1 MHKSKVVMIINVT
14 TSCLHFGW
22 CYLLV
27 IVAGMEI
34 VGAALAMTIT
44 YFTNF
49 VAVTI
54 YCVSCR
60 DLRTSFFFP
69 NADTF
74 RSLGAYLR
82 IGIPSASMMC
92 LEWWSLEVLA
102 LMAGYISVV
111 ATASFVIVVQCFCAV
126 GMFAFGAG
134 IAAAVCVGKA
144 AGEGD
149 YIKAKQ
155 YAKLIVL
162 MTFVMVIIIALFV
175 Y

>member
-1 MHKSKVVMIINVT
+1 MIISVV
-14 TSCLHFGW
+14 TSCLHFLW

-27 IVAGMEI
+27 IVAQMEI
-34 VGAALAMTIT
+34 QGAALAMTIT

-49 VAVTI
+49 VAATI
-54 YCVSCR
+54 YCVSDR
-60 DLRTSFFFP
+60 DLRKSFFFP
-69 NADTF
+69 DMETF
-74 RSLGAYLR
+74 RGLGEYLR

-149 YIKAKQ
+149 HHKAKQ

-162 MTFVMVIIIALFV
+162 MTFVMIIFIALFV